1 MRIAYLGSKG
11 LPSKSGVERVVEG
24 IINHLNGKHDITVY
38 CDAGYTPKGTKI
50 DGIRLVRIATLKGK
64 HTRATSLYFLSAL
77 HALFSQYDLIHLHSI
92 DASFILP
99 ILRLKYRVVST
110 SHGTIIR
117 VNREKWGKL
126 ARWIIIQM
134 EYPFV
139 YLSNYATSVSKE
151 DANYLETRYKRNIN
165 YIPNGVNSS
174 IQSSIDKAND
184 QLSRVG
190 LEPGDYLMFA
200 AGRIDPT
207 KGCHIL
213 LEALNRLEN
222 PMKTAIVG
230 DLNQIPSY
238 GNHLK
243 EIADQEQVV
252 FLPPISDRELLFGLV
267 RQARIFIFP
276 SISEAMSMMLLE
288 AASLQ
293 APVICS
299 DIPENKAVM
308 QDNALYFRS
317 GDAVD
322 LAKKIQWA
330 LQHPD
335 EMLLLGR
342 KAGAYV
348 EEHLTWDKI
357 AAQYEVIYQECL
369 KGKQ

>member
-24 IINHLNGKHDITVY
+24 IVSHLNGKHKITVY
-38 CDAGYTPKGTKI
+38 CDARYTPKDTKI
-50 DGIRLVRIATLKGK
+50 DGVRLVRIATLKGK
-64 HTRATSLYFLSAL
+64 HAQATSLFLLSAL
-77 HALFSQYDLIHLHSI
+77 HALFSRYDLIHLHSI

-110 SHGTIIR
+110 SHGTLIR

-126 ARWIIIQM
+126 ARWIIIKM

-151 DANYLETRYKRNIN
+151 DANYLETRYKRKIS

-174 IQSSIDKAND
+174 IQSSIDKANS
-184 QLSRVG
+184 QLTKVG
-190 LEPGDYLMFA
+190 LEPGNYLMFA

-213 LEALNRLEN
+213 LEALNQLGN
-222 PMKTAIVG
+222 PVKSAIIG
-230 DLNQIPSY
+230 DLSQVPSY
-238 GNHLK
+238 SHHLK
-243 EIADQEQVV
+243 EIADKKQVV
-252 FLPPISDRELLFGLV
+252 FIPPISDQELLFGIV
-267 RQARIFIFP
+267 RQAHLFIFP

-288 AASLQ
+288 AAALG

-308 QDNALYFRS
+308 QENALYFRS
-317 GDAVD
+317 EDAAD
-322 LAKKIQWA
+322 LAKQIRWA
-330 LQHPD
+330 LTHPN
-335 EMLLLGR
+335 EMSRLGQ
-342 KAGAYV
+342 KARAYV
-348 EEHLTWDKI
+348 EENLTWDKI
-357 AAQYEVIYQECL
+357 VAQYELIYQDCS
-369 KGKQ
+369 KGKR